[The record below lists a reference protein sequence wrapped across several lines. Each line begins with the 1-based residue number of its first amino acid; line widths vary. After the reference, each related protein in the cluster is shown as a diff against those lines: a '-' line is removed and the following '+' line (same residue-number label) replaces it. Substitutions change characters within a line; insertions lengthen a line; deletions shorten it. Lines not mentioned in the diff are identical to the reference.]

1 MGNGFSE
8 AALAVFTTL
17 APMGACAFIVLCAAC
32 FKGAFEG
39 AAGKALDKAAFLPL
53 AVVAVGFIGAFFHL
67 ANPLNAF
74 FVFMGVGSSP
84 LSNEVTVGVVFFVL
98 AAVYCILAVA
108 GKLSAGARKGLL
120 AAASVVAVVFAVFC
134 GLAYTMYTI
143 PTWNTPASV
152 VQMLGYGLLG
162 GGVLGLLTL
171 ALADAEI
178 ARENAMAGAALS
190 IAGLVIGVAGFAWQI
205 MAAQSA
211 SNIWG
216 VAADQVPAI
225 WGLFGALAVCGIIGA
240 AVAGTFRKKPVP
252 AALAAAVVIV
262 AVGIFFARIGF
273 YGLYMSVAL

>member
-39 AAGKALDKAAFLPL
+39 AAGKTLDRAAFLPL

-67 ANPLNAF
+67 TNPMNAV
-74 FVFMGVGSSP
+74 FVFSGVGSSP
-84 LSNEVTVGVVFFVL
+84 LSNEVAMGVVFFVL
-98 AAVYCILAVA
+98 AAAYCVLAAV
-108 GKLSAGARKGLL
+108 GGLSAGARKGLL
-120 AAASVVAVVFAVFC
+120 VAVSVAAVVFTVFC
-134 GLAYTMYTI
+134 GLAYIMHTI

-171 ALADAEI
+171 ALADIEV
-178 ARENAMAGAALS
+178 ARENAMAGVVLS
-190 IAGLVIGVAGFAWQI
+190 VAGLVLGAAGFAWQI
-205 MAAQSA
+205 VAAQSVV
-211 SNIWG
+211 NIWG
-216 VAADQVPAI
+216 VAVDQVPAI

-240 AVAGTFRKKPVP
+240 AVAGSSLKKP
-252 AALAAAVVIV
+252 ASATLAVAVVVV
-262 AVGIFFARIGF
+262 AVGVFFARIGF

>member
-39 AAGKALDKAAFLPL
+39 VSAKALDKAAFLPL
-53 AVVAVGFIGAFFHL
+53 VVVAVGFIGAFFHL
-67 ANPLNAF
+67 ASPLNAF

-108 GKLSAGARKGLL
+108 GKLSAGVRKGLL
-120 AAASVVAVVFAVFC
+120 VAVSVMAVVFSVFC
-134 GLAYTMYTI
+134 GLAYAMYTI
-143 PTWNTPASV
+143 PTWNTPASA

-162 GGVLGLLTL
+162 GGILGLLTL

-205 MAAQSA
+205 MAAQSTA
-211 SNIWG
+211 NIWG
-216 VAADQVPAI
+216 TAADQVPAI
-225 WGLFGALAVCGIIGA
+225 WGLFGVLAVCGIIGA
-240 AVAGTFRKKPVP
+240 AVAGTSRKKPVP
-252 AALAAAVVIV
+252 AALAAAVVVV

>member
-1 MGNGFSE
+1 MGTGFSE

-17 APMGACAFIVLCAAC
+17 APMGACAFIVLAAAC
-32 FKGAFEG
+32 FKGAYEG
-39 AAGKALDKAAFLPL
+39 AAEKALDKAALLPL
-53 AVVAVGFIGAFFHL
+53 AVVAVGFVGAFFHL

-74 FVFMGVGSSP
+74 YVFMGVGKSP
-84 LSNEVTVGVVFFVL
+84 LSNEVCVGVVFFVL

-108 GKLSAGARKGLL
+108 GKLSAAARKGLL
-120 AAASVVAVVFAVFC
+120 AAVSVVALVFAVFC

-171 ALADAEI
+171 ALADKEA
-178 ARENAMAGAALS
+178 AREAAAPGVALS
-190 IAGLVIGVAGFAWQI
+190 VAGLVVGVAGFAWQI
-205 MAAQSA
+205 VAAQSA
-211 SNIWG
+211 ANIWG
-216 VAADQVPAI
+216 TAASQVPAI
-225 WGLFGALAVCGIIGA
+225 WGLLAALAVCGVVGA
-240 AVAGTFRKKPVP
+240 AVAGASRKKPVP
-252 AALAAAVVIV
+252 AALVAAVVVV

>member
-39 AAGKALDKAAFLPL
+39 AAGKALDRAAFLPL

-67 ANPLNAF
+67 ASPLNAF
-74 FVFMGVGSSP
+74 FVFMGIGSSP
-84 LSNEVTVGVVFFVL
+84 LSNEVAIGVVFFVL
-98 AAVYCILAVA
+98 AAVYCVLAVA
-108 GKLSAGARKGLL
+108 GKLPAGVRKGML
-120 AAASVVAVVFAVFC
+120 AVVSAVAVVFTVFC

-171 ALADAEI
+171 ALADVEL
-178 ARENAMAGAALS
+178 ARDSAMAGIVLS
-190 IAGLVIGVAGFAWQI
+190 VAGLVVSVAGFVWQI
-205 MAAQSA
+205 AVAQSIV
-211 SNIWG
+211 NIWG
-216 VAADQVPAI
+216 VAADQVPAL
-225 WGLFGALAVCGIIGA
+225 WGLLGALAVCGIVGA
-240 AVAGTFRKKPVP
+240 VVAGASRKKPAP
-252 AALAAAVVIV
+252 AMLAAAVVVV